1 MANTKK
7 TASAEVKEAAVKPA
21 AAAETAAA
29 PQKETAKAAEKK
41 PAAKKPAAKA
51 AEKKPA
57 AKKTAAKAADKKPAA
72 KRGRKP
78 AAEKAA
84 AKPAAKSTKKA
95 AEKAAPAKRGGGKSK
110 VVSYEDIVTAARSKL
125 RAADITKI
133 TRPIAANVEITGNFS
148 ENKTPDE
155 NGSNKNIFYIAINP
169 DEQVISVEPYR
180 YNDNDISIY
189 ADADELLSVMKGKK
203 NIYAALADGNIHIH
217 GNTKKAI
224 ILIHAGF

>member
-7 TASAEVKEAAVKPA
+7 PASADVKEAAVKTEA
-21 AAAETAAA
+21 AAV
-29 PQKETAKAAEKK
+29 KE
-41 PAAKKPAAKA
+41 AAKT
-51 AEKKPA
+51 AE
-57 AKKTAAKAADKKPAA
+57 KKPAA

-78 AAEKAA
+78 AAAKTENKPAAKTAAKKPAAKTEKNSAA
-84 AKPAAKSTKKA
+84 KTAKKPAAKSAAKTAKKP
-95 AEKAAPAKRGGGKSK
+95 AEKAAPAKRGGGKKK
-110 VVSYEDIVTAARSKL
+110 VVSYEEIVTAARSKL

-148 ENKTPDE
+148 ENQTPDD

-169 DEQVISVEPYR
+169 DEQSISVEPYR

-189 ADADELLSVMKGKK
+189 ADADELLNVMKGKK

-224 ILIHAGF
+224 LLIHAGF

>member
-7 TASAEVKEAAVKPA
+7 TASADVKEAAVKPA
-21 AAAETAAA
+21 AVEAAA
-29 PQKETAKAAEKK
+29 PKKEAAA

-57 AKKTAAKAADKKPAA
+57 AKKPAAKAADKKPAA

-78 AAEKAA
+78 AA
-84 AKPAAKSTKKA
+84 AKPAAKSAKKT
-95 AEKAAPAKRGGGKSK
+95 AEKAAPAAKRGGGKSK

-155 NGSNKNIFYIAINP
+155 HGSNKNIFYIAINP

-189 ADADELLSVMKGKK
+189 ADAEELLSVMKGKK

-224 ILIHAGF
+224 LLIHAGF